1 MWYAKRHAMP
11 LERVECVVESDDSHE
26 REGVYTFRVQLTF
39 HGPLTDEQRTQ
50 LHRAA
55 AGCPIT
61 KLMTT
66 AEIRI
71 ETIERDK
78 QP

>member
-1 MWYAKRHAMP
+1 VYAF
-11 LERVECVVESDDSHE
+11 RVE
-26 REGVYTFRVQLTF
+26 LTF
-39 HGPLTDEQRTQ
+39 HGVLSDEQRTQ

-55 AGCPIT
+55 AACPIT

-71 ETIERDK
+71 ATI
-78 QP
+78 P